1 MNRRA
6 PGAVVLALMTS
17 GRATAMAVIAVGAA
31 VGVALTTSA
40 CEVNKSSNPLS
51 ATVAGPIPGV
61 NISTPKV
68 VQPSGGQKIA
78 VDKQPITLTV
88 QNAATSGVR
97 PLTYVFE
104 IATDAA
110 FSNKV
115 FSRDKIPPG
124 DGGQTSLRL
133 PDALA
138 TGHTYYWH
146 ALAQDGANTGAF
158 TPTTSFDVFTPI
170 VIDAPVLVAPAENS
184 TTSGV
189 RPKFTL
195 TDAARSGPVGA
206 ISYSIEV
213 ATDFGFTNKAAAW
226 TAPEQPTQTVL
237 ELTADLAYNQVYYWH
252 VRAFDPT
259 TAGPWARTIAFAT
272 PAQPVVVTPPPTP
285 GPGPGDALNLGLATI
300 ENSPRDVASWP
311 ATATITQLDLGNNG
325 AHVEFTKRDG
335 PGSWPDVPFGT
346 GNLEYTLWI
355 VLNINGNLYAS
366 GCIQFWRGLDRNG
379 GAPAYYS
386 QNWYF
391 DPGRWGPMAGYQPA
405 NGEAVGFLVTAGDA
419 RNNGLSIVKER
430 SNVVVVPFPTGGG
443 VFGFSLSKS
452 R

>member
-6 PGAVVLALMTS
+6 PRAVVWALVAS
-17 GRATAMAVIAVGAA
+17 GCATAMTSVVVVAGAVS
-31 VGVALTTSA
+31 VALAISA
-40 CEVNKSSNPLS
+40 CEVSKSSNPLS
-51 ATVAGPIPGV
+51 PTVAGPIPGV
-61 NISTPKV
+61 NISTPKI
-68 VQPSGGQKIA
+68 VQPSTGQKIA

-88 QNAATSGVR
+88 QNAATNGVR

-110 FSNKV
+110 FSNKI
-115 FSRDKIPPG
+115 FTRDKIAPG
-124 DGGQTSLRL
+124 DAGQTSLRL
-133 PDALA
+133 SDPLA
-138 TGHTYYWH
+138 TGRTYYWH

-158 TPTTSFDVFTPI
+158 TPTTS
-170 VIDAPVLVAPAENS
+170 
-184 TTSGV
+184 GV
-189 RPKFTL
+189 RPKFTV
-195 TDAARSGPVGA
+195 TDALRSGPVGA
-206 ISYSIEV
+206 IGYLIEV
-213 ATDFGFTNKAAAW
+213 ATDFGFTNKSAAW
-226 TAPEQPTQTVL
+226 TAPEQPNQTVL
-237 ELTADLAYNQVYYWH
+237 ELPADLAYNQVYYWH
-252 VRAFDPT
+252 ARAFDPT
-259 TAGPWARTIAFAT
+259 TTGPWARTIAFAT

-285 GPGPGDALNLGLATI
+285 GPGPGDALNLGQATI

-311 ATATITQLDLGNNG
+311 ATATITRLDLGNNG
-325 AHVEFTKRDG
+325 AHVEFTKKDG

-366 GCIQFWRGLDRNG
+366 GCIEFWRGLDRNG
-379 GAPAYYS
+379 GPPAAYA
-386 QNWYF
+386 QNWYY

-419 RNNGLSIVKER
+419 RNSGLSIAKER

-443 VFGFSLSKS
+443 VFSFSLSKS